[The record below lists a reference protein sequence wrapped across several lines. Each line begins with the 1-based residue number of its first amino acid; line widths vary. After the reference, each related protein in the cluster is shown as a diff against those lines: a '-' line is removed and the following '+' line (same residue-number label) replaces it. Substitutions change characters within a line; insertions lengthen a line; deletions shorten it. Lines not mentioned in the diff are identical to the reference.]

1 MQSGNEI
8 TKGERAQL
16 ENLRQMED
24 LASKKAGIYSRLL
37 IDPKL
42 AQKMEELEK
51 RHKER
56 ENALYALLTG
66 KPKKTKTEGQV
77 RGETE

>member
-1 MQSGNEI
+1 MQTGNEI

-37 IDPKL
+37 IDAQL
-42 AQKMEELEK
+42 AQKMEQLEK

-56 ENALYALLTG
+56 EIALKELLYG
-66 KPKKTKTEGQV
+66 KEEKAKSAGQV
-77 RGETE
+77 RGEKQ

>member
-8 TKGERAQL
+8 TKGEREQL

-37 IDPKL
+37 IDAQL
-42 AQKMEELEK
+42 AQKMEQLEK

-56 ENALYALLTG
+56 EMALKALLYG
-66 KPKKTKTEGQV
+66 KEKKAKSMGQV
-77 RGETE
+77 RGEEK